1 MNLFLATYRLLT
13 GDVRAVDVAINDAN
27 GNQLGGFD
35 STRPATAATTTLAAT
50 TTSAVLLTANPA
62 RRQYFIRNKTNQTVY
77 VQMGVVASAASHV
90 HVIPKGGYYDSV
102 LNGYTGVLNAVLSS
116 GTGDIDVTEVTT

>member
-27 GNQLGGFD
+27 GAQLSGFD
-35 STRPATAATTTLAAT
+35 STRPATAATTTVAAT
-50 TTSAVLLTANPA
+50 TTDQVLLAANAA
-62 RRQYFIRNKTNQTVY
+62 RRQYFIRNKSNQTAY
-77 VQMGVVASAASHV
+77 VQMGATASAASHT
-90 HVIPKGGYYDSV
+90 HAIPKGGYYESV
-102 LNGYTGVLNAVLSS
+102 LNGFTGVLNTVLSS

>member
-27 GNQLGGFD
+27 GAQLSGFD
-35 STRPATAATTTLAAT
+35 STRPANAATTTLAAT
-50 TTSAVLLTANPA
+50 TTSAVLLPANAA
-62 RRQYFIRNKTNQTVY
+62 RRQYFIRNKSNQTAY
-77 VQMGVVASAASHV
+77 IQMGAAASAASHV
-90 HVIPKGGYYDSV
+90 HVLPKGGYFDSV
-102 LNGYTGVLNAVLSS
+102 LNGYTGALEAVLAS